1 MLKLYGIP
9 GTVRADERKLK
20 QIMYNLLSNAVKFTP
35 DGGAVSVKAREIDC
49 VVRPGL
55 RSSDPGDLHIIKTR
69 LDGAEAEGMKRV
81 KGVELSVSDTGIGIR
96 RKYQERIFNPFE
108 QADGSSR
115 RSYQGT
121 GLGLSLTKNLV
132 ELHGGKIW
140 VESEGD
146 DRGSTFNFI
155 IPV

>member
-1 MLKLYGIP
+1 M
-9 GTVRADERKLK
+9 R
-20 QIMYNLLSNAVKFTP
+20 
-35 DGGAVSVKAREIDC
+35 AREVDC

-55 RSSDPGDLHIIKTR
+55 RSGDPEGLHIIETR

-96 RKYQERIFNPFE
+96 REDQERIFNPFE
-108 QADGSSR
+108 QADGSSS

-132 ELHGGKIW
+132 ELHGGKIS
-140 VESEGD
+140 VESEGEG
-146 DRGSTFNFI
+146 RGSTFRFI